1 MTFCKL
7 SLWAK
12 GKILNQKTRI
22 ESDKN
27 LYWDAYYLKQNK
39 SPSVGPPSQFAAF
52 CLSELG
58 GSGIRH
64 LVDIASGNGRDAIFF
79 ARQDLNVLAVE
90 RNDEAARLIEANT
103 LGFSDLEVRKLDVT
117 KETIETGFKNSPII
131 AFYSRF
137 FIHTLSECEV
147 CDFFQRVAKVVKV
160 NDPLFLEYRNDGD
173 VDRRKVTPDHFRA
186 FYTSDF
192 IAEKAAEYDLECIYQ
207 VEGVGFAKWKQD
219 DASVTRQIFQKN
231 KV

>member
-1 MTFCKL
+1 MTFCRL

-12 GKILNQKTRI
+12 GKILNQKTRS

-27 LYWDAYYLKQNK
+27 LYWDAYYSKQNK
-39 SPSVGPPSQFAAF
+39 SPNVGPPSQFAAF

-103 LGFSDLEVRKLDVT
+103 LGCSDLEVRKLDVT
-117 KETIETGFKNSPII
+117 KETIETGFKNSPIT

-147 CDFFQRVAKVVKV
+147 CDFFQRVAKVMKV
-160 NDPLFLEYRNDGD
+160 GQSRLAHYSSFGLVLCCNIHWTNSGIAYAD
-173 VDRRKVTPDHFRA
+173 DHELWP
-186 FYTSDF
+186 TCS
-192 IAEKAAEYDLECIYQ
+192 
-207 VEGVGFAKWKQD
+207 
-219 DASVTRQIFQKN
+219 SVVNRMDSPPFF
-231 KV
+231 